1 MPILFYDDQP
11 LEPLLAA
18 APSSIFLAGP
28 TARRG
33 LHTPWRLEA
42 MSLLERRGFSGVIVV
57 PEFRSAAFEEGV
69 RSHFGRAASP
79 VPHMRG
85 ASHDILDWET
95 CGIERSTIVLFWM
108 PFRAGSEEDPDSL
121 PGFTTRA
128 EVSRE
133 LVRAPHRIVLG
144 MPPGAF
150 SSSHI
155 RYHAFLGGVKIHDT
169 LEETVDAALAL
180 ASTAAAKRS

>member
-1 MPILFYDDQP
+1 MQTLFYDDQP

-28 TARRG
+28 TARRE
-33 LHTPWRLEA
+33 LRTPWRLEA
-42 MSLLERRGFSGVIVV
+42 MSLLERRGFSGAIVI

-69 RSHFGRAASP
+69 RVHFGRTESP

-85 ASHDILDWET
+85 ASYDILDWET
-95 CGIERSTIVLFWM
+95 CGIERSTIALFWM
-108 PFRAGSEEDPDSL
+108 PFRAGSEEEPDSL

-133 LVRAPHRIVLG
+133 LARAPHRIVLG

-155 RYHAFLGGVKIHDT
+155 RYHAFRSGVMIHDT
-169 LEETVDAALAL
+169 LVETVDAAMVA
-180 ASTAAAKRS
+180 ASRISTSR